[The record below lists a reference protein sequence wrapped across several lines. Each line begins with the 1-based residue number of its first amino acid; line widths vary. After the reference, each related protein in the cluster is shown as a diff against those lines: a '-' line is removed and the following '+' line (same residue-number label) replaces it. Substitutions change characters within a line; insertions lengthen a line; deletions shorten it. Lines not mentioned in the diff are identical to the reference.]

1 MAERARLHRRIA
13 GMLRKRLADARFDEL
28 ADPRDPRGLRWK
40 LTTLLHTAIVG
51 LCAGC
56 ESLAQLEELTQRLA
70 TPMRRW
76 LGIARRVPDTTL
88 RDLLCR
94 LSPMQLRRHLHA
106 ALLPKQSRAAIRR
119 KALSE
124 CALPFGVAALDGK
137 ATAVPSCDDF
147 YAQRQTQSEGPL
159 IGVARTVTSV
169 LVSHPARPCLDVMPI
184 PAATNEMGVFE
195 TALRA
200 LCRAYHGLDLF
211 RLVTYDAGACS
222 LANASLVR
230 ELGLHYFFAL
240 KSTQATLHREAER
253 LLSALGIEQIA
264 AQTEDQ
270 LRGERIVRRL
280 YLTDAMSGFD
290 TWSHLRTVL
299 RVESETFD
307 AAGRRIAHEV
317 RYFLSSLPLARLSP
331 EQWLLLVRLHWGVE
345 TARPIG
351 DLGSRSV
358 KHSLDVAF
366 AEDDHPWI
374 HSLPRA
380 TVAVAILRRVAYTIM
395 TLFRS
400 VTQRSDSKRH
410 APWRQL
416 LLDVY
421 VTLAA
426 ANADDLFGLRRHT
439 LPPAPA

>member
-1 MAERARLHRRIA
+1 MAEQARLHRRIA

-56 ESLAQLEELTQRLA
+56 VSLAQLEELTQRLA
-70 TPMRRW
+70 VPMRRW

-88 RDLLCR
+88 RDLLCK
-94 LSPMQLRRHLHA
+94 LTPTKLRRHLHA
-106 ALLPKQSRAAIRR
+106 VIRAAVRR
-119 KALSE
+119 KALAE
-124 CALPFGVAALDGK
+124 RALPFGVVALDGK
-137 ATAVPSCDDF
+137 GTAVPSCDDG

-159 IGVARTVTSV
+159 VGVTRTVTSV

-184 PAATNEMGVFE
+184 PASTNEMGVFE

-211 RLVTYDAGACS
+211 RLVSYDAGACS

-230 ELGLHYFFAL
+230 ELGLHYLFAL
-240 KSTQATLHREAER
+240 KSTQPSLHREAER
-253 LLSALGIEQIA
+253 LLTSLAPEHA
-264 AQTEDQ
+264 AVETIDHQ
-270 LRGERIVRRL
+270 RAERVVRRL

-290 TWSHLRTVL
+290 SWSHLRTVL
-299 RVESETFD
+299 LVESETFD

-317 RYFLSSLPLARLSP
+317 RYFLSSLPLARLSA

-345 TARPIG
+345 TAHQI
-351 DLGSRSV
+351 
-358 KHSLDVAF
+358 LDVAF

-374 HSLPRA
+374 RSLPRA
-380 TVAVAILRRVAYTIM
+380 TVAVAILRRIAYNIM

-421 VTLAA
+421 LTLATA
-426 ANADDLFGLRRHT
+426 TADDLFGLRRHT